1 MLAVTLGHTDSAV
14 VLLQHEANVNTENTQ
29 GWTGNL
35 PLYFVCNLSE
45 RLYLRQFSFIIHLH
59 CTNGRFISI

>member
-35 PLYFVCNLSE
+35 FLSVYKT
-45 RLYLRQFSFIIHLH
+45 LF
-59 CTNGRFISI
+59 